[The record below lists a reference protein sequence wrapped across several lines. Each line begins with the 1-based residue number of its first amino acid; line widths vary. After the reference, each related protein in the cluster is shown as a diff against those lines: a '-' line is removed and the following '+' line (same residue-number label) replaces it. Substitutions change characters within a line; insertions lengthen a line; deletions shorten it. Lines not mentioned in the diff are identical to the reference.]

1 MIFFKEKKERERER
15 AMEGGVGEGNRKGRE
30 KVMEEGAGRKKRR
43 KAGFRFKSVVSNKM
57 LGLPGR
63 GPESEPFDTALC

>member
-1 MIFFKEKKERERER
+1 MER
-15 AMEGGVGEGNRKGRE
+15 GVGEGNRKGRE